1 MIVLGFSSC
10 NQFTE
15 PQWRELSFGPP
26 EGAESE
32 IFGDMGPNEAVDEL
46 SVHRRCPTLS
56 RIRILPQGENFS
68 LVEIKGSGLAGVE
81 GARARL
87 STGEVAQ
94 VECRFGDGVLRCPVA
109 AKNLELYLGFQANGG
124 LVSCTGEGYSLRL
137 QEGAVL
143 LNQH

>member
-10 NQFTE
+10 NQSSE
-15 PQWRELSFGPP
+15 PQWISLSFGPP

-32 IFGDMGPNEAVDEL
+32 IFGDMGTNEEVDEL
-46 SVHRRCPTLS
+46 SVQRRCPTLS
-56 RIRILPQGENFS
+56 RVRVLPQGESFS
-68 LVEIKGSGLAGVE
+68 LVEIKGSGLAGVQ

-109 AKNLELYLGFQANGG
+109 AKNLELYFGFQANGG
-124 LVSCTGEGYSLRL
+124 LVSCRGEGYSLRL

-143 LNQH
+143 LKKD